1 MNNNRP
7 KKRKNKNIYKT
18 TKKESRH
25 KASKKEEFSF
35 QEDMID
41 LISDSEQS
49 EQ

>member
-7 KKRKNKNIYKT
+7 KKTKNKNIYKT
-18 TKKESRH
+18 TKKESQH
-25 KASKKEEFSF
+25 KTSKKEEFSF

-41 LISDSEQS
+41 LISDSEES